1 MKVAVKFTAATL
13 LLATS
18 TTILADDMS
27 KADEAIYNRKSVMK
41 TIGLHF
47 GPLGAMAQG
56 KAPYNKEVAMRNA
69 EIVSALSKSPLNL
82 FPAGSEKGDKLET
95 RVKTEVWLDAK
106 FKDAFQKFQ
115 QEGARLGEVA
125 KGGDEAAIKTQVG
138 ALGKA
143 CKGCHDDFRK
153 DK

>member
-1 MKVAVKFTAATL
+1 MKTAIKFAVATL
-13 LLATS
+13 LFSTS
-18 TTILADDMS
+18 TAILAEDMS

-56 KAPYNKEVAMRNA
+56 KAPYNKDVAMKDA
-69 EIVSALSKSPLNL
+69 EIVAALSRSPLNL

-95 RVKTEVWLDAK
+95 KTKPEAWTDAK

-115 QEGARLGEVA
+115 QEAGKLGEVA
-125 KGGDEAAIKTQVG
+125 KAGDEAAIKAQIG
-138 ALGKA
+138 AVAKS
-143 CKGCHDDFRK
+143 CKGCHDDFRR